1 VKSKSKTGIALGLG
15 LTTIM
20 VLALA
25 TTTIAQSASAV
36 ISEGCANYAPIEQCL
51 GHDAIMT
58 LKRFLD
64 GIRDRANER

>member
-1 VKSKSKTGIALGLG
+1 MKSKSKTGIALS
-15 LTTIM
+15 LTTII

-36 ISEGCANYAPIEQCL
+36 VSEGCARYAPIEQCI

-58 LKRFLD
+58 IKRFLD
-64 GIRDRANER
+64 GVRDGANER

>member
-1 VKSKSKTGIALGLG
+1 VKSKSKTGIALG

-36 ISEGCANYAPIEQCL
+36 VSEGCANYAPIEQCL

-58 LKRFLD
+58 IKRFLD
-64 GIRDRANER
+64 GIRDGANER

>member
-1 VKSKSKTGIALGLG
+1 MKSKSKTGIALG

-36 ISEGCANYAPIEQCL
+36 VSEGCANYAPIEQCL

-58 LKRFLD
+58 IKRFLD
-64 GIRDRANER
+64 GIRDGANER

>member
-1 VKSKSKTGIALGLG
+1 VKSKTRSGIALS
-15 LTTIM
+15 LTTVL

-36 ISEGCANYAPIEQCL
+36 VSAGCTNYAPIEQCL

-58 LKRFLD
+58 IKRFLD
-64 GIRDRANER
+64 GVRDGVNER

>member
-1 VKSKSKTGIALGLG
+1 VKSKSKTGIALS

-25 TTTIAQSASAV
+25 TTTIAQSASAAV
-36 ISEGCANYAPIEQCL
+36 SEGCARYAPIEQCI

-58 LKRFLD
+58 IKRFLD
-64 GIRDRANER
+64 GVRDGANERQ

>member
-1 VKSKSKTGIALGLG
+1 MKSKSKTGIALG

-36 ISEGCANYAPIEQCL
+36 VSEGCANYAPIEQCL

-58 LKRFLD
+58 IKRFLD
-64 GIRDRANER
+64 GIRDGTNER

>member
-1 VKSKSKTGIALGLG
+1 VKSKSKTVIALS

-25 TTTIAQSASAV
+25 TTTIAQSANAV
-36 ISEGCANYAPIEQCL
+36 VSEGCANYAPIEQCL

-58 LKRFLD
+58 IKKFLD
-64 GIRDRANER
+64 GVRDGANER

>member
-1 VKSKSKTGIALGLG
+1 MKSKTKTGIALTLA
-15 LTTIM
+15 TIM

-36 ISEGCANYAPIEQCL
+36 VSEGCANYAPIEQCI

-58 LKRFLD
+58 IKRFLD
-64 GIRDRANER
+64 GVRDGANER

>member
-1 VKSKSKTGIALGLG
+1 VKSKTKTGIALTLA
-15 LTTIM
+15 TIM

-36 ISEGCANYAPIEQCL
+36 ISEGCARYAPIEQCI

-58 LKRFLD
+58 IKRFLD
-64 GIRDRANER
+64 GVRDGANER

>member
-1 VKSKSKTGIALGLG
+1 MKSKSKTGIALG

-36 ISEGCANYAPIEQCL
+36 VSEGCANYAPIEQCL
-51 GHDAIMT
+51 GHNAIMT
-58 LKRFLD
+58 IKRFFD
-64 GIRDRANER
+64 GIRDGANER

>member
-1 VKSKSKTGIALGLG
+1 MKSKSKTGIALGL
-15 LTTIM
+15 TTII

-36 ISEGCANYAPIEQCL
+36 VSEGCARYAPIEQCL

-58 LKRFLD
+58 IKRFLD
-64 GIRDRANER
+64 GVGDGVNER